1 MTIKDNFYSGTS
13 GLVLP
18 FPKKDFPAAYA
29 DSSRLAFY
37 ATLQNSIEINSSFYR
52 LPMASTVLRWVSEAP
67 VNFRFTFKLWK
78 EVTHQKGL
86 AFNPPDVEKFM
97 AVISG
102 AVPKNGCLLVQF
114 PPSLPVGALRQLE
127 HLLQTIREFDAAAVW
142 NVAVEF
148 RHRSW
153 YQQPVYDLLK
163 VYGAALVIQDMPAS
177 ATPLISVNEAFVY
190 VRFHGPDGN
199 YKGSYS
205 DAFLSEYALY
215 IQEWLAEGKE
225 VYVYFNN
232 TAGDALNNLNFLK
245 RCID

>member
-1 MTIKDNFYSGTS
+1 
-13 GLVLP
+13 L
-18 FPKKDFPAAYA
+18 
-29 DSSRLAFY
+29 
-37 ATLQNSIEINSSFYR
+37 
-52 LPMASTVLRWVSEAP
+52 
-67 VNFRFTFKLWK
+67 
-78 EVTHQKGL
+78 
-86 AFNPPDVEKFM
+86 
-97 AVISG
+97 ISG
-102 AVPKNGCLLVQF
+102 AVLKNGCLLVQF

-127 HLLQTIREFDAAAVW
+127 YLLRTIREFDAAAVW

-163 VYGAALVIQDMPAS
+163 AYGATLVIQDMPAS